1 MQLAENSIVYKKAG
15 FAETLFWVCF
25 SGFPSYGNLGM
36 RQRALAR
43 FRVAWCGSEGDRTKL
58 GVRWLA
64 RGRFGLRMC
73 GIHLSLRSASDG
85 ALKLGVRRTKYGYV
99 SRQIWHGSR
108 CVFAMRRSSSRA
120 VRRVSLGDCGD
131 LRDLQRITQG
141 DLTTPHQF
149 CRYFCSHVELC
160 E

>member
-1 MQLAENSIVYKKAG
+1 MLNALCSMVYGILGACNSELSRRRAIVASHC
-15 FAETLFWVCF
+15 A
-25 SGFPSYGNLGM
+25 
-36 RQRALAR
+36 RAI
-43 FRVAWCGSEGDRTKL
+43 GRTKL
-58 GVRWLA
+58 GVSRLA

-108 CVFAMRRSSSRA
+108 CVFAMRRSASRA

-141 DLTTPHQF
+141 DLTSPHQF
-149 CRYFCSHVELC
+149 CRYFCSSHDSNRIDIFTNF
-160 E
+160 